1 MAKRKRQYEYRTMG
15 SAAVDPEFL
24 YRQESTARPLKKE
37 KPVPRKAPK
46 PKTKPAGRVRMEVSL
61 FGVLGLTLVSLM
73 LTLVIFGY
81 AQVYASECQI
91 GEMEDEIRMLRDE
104 NEHLQNKYDT
114 SINLED
120 IENRAKE
127 LGMRQPSAAQIINLQ
142 VPSEDVTVVAGKT
155 SSNFLVEAWRAVMDT
170 ARDLWD
176 YLR

>member
-37 KPVPRKAPK
+37 TLRRAPK
-46 PKTKPAGRVRMEVSL
+46 PKAKPVTRVRMEVSL
-61 FGVLGLTLVSLM
+61 FGVLGLALVCLM

-91 GEMEDEIRMLRDE
+91 GEMEDEIQMLRDE

-120 IENRAKE
+120 IEARAKE
-127 LGMRQPSAAQIINLQ
+127 LGMRQPSSAQIVNLQ
-142 VPSEDVTVVAGKT
+142 IPAEDVTVVAGKT
-155 SSNFLVEAWRAVMDT
+155 SSNFLAEAWRAVVDT